1 MRFDTT
7 AVNNNVAVYNRC
19 KTGMK
24 TNKGQ
29 FKKGVSGNPLGRP
42 KTSVKDLVR
51 LHPQRNDLV
60 QKLFDVAMNDQDKR
74 QVSAWRILLP
84 KMVPDL
90 KAMQMEVEQKSIN
103 GVIVLPEKVAL
114 DPQLVS
120 TNGQSASETFL
131 PGQDESGPGQ
141 GVTDGLQM
149 DTAPSVETRLESE
162 SALDEEE

>member
-1 MRFDTT
+1 MS
-7 AVNNNVAVYNRC
+7 
-19 KTGMK
+19 
-24 TNKGQ
+24 NKGQ
-29 FKKGVSGNPLGRP
+29 WLKGVSGNPKGRP

-60 QKLFDVAMNDQDKR
+60 QKLFDVAMDDQDKR

-90 KAMQMEVEQKSIN
+90 KAMQMEVEQKTIN

-114 DPQLVS
+114 DPPKVS
-120 TNGQSASETFL
+120 ISGQSESETFL
-131 PGQDESGPGQ
+131 NPGSDDGPGLTGTKVGQ
-141 GVTDGLQM
+141 TD
-149 DTAPSVETRLESE
+149 DSPSVGTRQSSV

>member
-1 MRFDTT
+1 
-7 AVNNNVAVYNRC
+7 
-19 KTGMK
+19 MK

-29 FKKGVSGNPLGRP
+29 FVKGVSGNPLGRP

-60 QKLFDVAMNDQDKR
+60 QKLFDVAMNDTDKR

-90 KAMQMEVEQKSIN
+90 KAMQMEVEQKSIS

-120 TNGQSASETFL
+120 TTRQAESETFL
-131 PGQDESGPGQ
+131 PDLDGPAPIDK
-141 GVTDGLQM
+141 VTDGLQI
-149 DTAPSVETRLESE
+149 DPPPSVGTRLESE
-162 SALDEEE
+162 SPSDEEE

>member
-1 MRFDTT
+1 MGFD
-7 AVNNNVAVYNRC
+7 AIASYNNVGTYNRC

-51 LHPQRNDLV
+51 LHPQRNELV

-103 GVIVLPEKVAL
+103 GVIVLPEKVPL
-114 DPQLVS
+114 DAPKVYL
-120 TNGQSASETFL
+120 NGQAERESFL
-131 PGQDESGPGQ
+131 PGDPGPVPGDSGTKVGQ
-141 GVTDGLQM
+141 NDSP
-149 DTAPSVETRLESE
+149 PSVKTRLESE
-162 SALDEEE
+162 SSSDEEE

>member
-1 MRFDTT
+1 
-7 AVNNNVAVYNRC
+7 
-19 KTGMK
+19 MK

-29 FKKGVSGNPLGRP
+29 FVKGVSGNPLGRP

-60 QKLFDVAMNDQDKR
+60 QKLFDVAMNDTDKR

-90 KAMQMEVEQKSIN
+90 KAMQMEVEQKSIS

-120 TNGQSASETFL
+120 PTRQAESETFL
-131 PGQDESGPGQ
+131 PDPDGPVPVDR
-141 GVTDGLQM
+141 VTDGLQI
-149 DTAPSVETRLESE
+149 DPPPSVETRLESE
-162 SALDEEE
+162 LPSDEEE